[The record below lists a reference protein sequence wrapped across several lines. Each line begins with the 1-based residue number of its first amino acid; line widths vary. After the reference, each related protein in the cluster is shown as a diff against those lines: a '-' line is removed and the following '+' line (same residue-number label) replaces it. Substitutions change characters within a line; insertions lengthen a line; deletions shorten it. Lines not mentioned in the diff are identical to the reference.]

1 MLLTL
6 AWRNIWR
13 NKRRTIIT
21 SSSIAFALL
30 FALLMRGF
38 QIGSYG
44 RMIDNLVQA
53 YTGYIQVH
61 AKGYWDDRTLDN
73 SFIQDS
79 VIMQKIAAI
88 ADVTALIPR
97 LESFALASEGQKT
110 KGVAV
115 CGIEPLPETS
125 LTKLS
130 QKIVSGRYLN
140 SMDRGVL
147 IAEGL
152 ANYLKLQVNDTFVMI
167 GQGYHGVNAAGKFV
181 IHGIV
186 HFPSPELN
194 NQMVYLTLNNAR
206 EFFSADNRLTSLAL
220 NLEDGEKIQSTVKQL
235 KTLLNSEYYEVM
247 SWKTMLLD
255 LVQYIKLDQGSS
267 YIMLGILYFVVAFG
281 ILGTLMMMI
290 SERTRE
296 FGMMVAVGM
305 KRIKIAIVVMIEML
319 YIATIGTFSG
329 IILSLPVQLYF
340 FHHPIRITGEAAK
353 MAESFEMEPVMPV
366 AFQSGY
372 FIGQSLIILFILAAV
387 LIYPISRIL
396 RLNLIQALRR

>member
-30 FALLMRGF
+30 FALFMRGF

-44 RMIDNLVQA
+44 NMIDNLVQA

-61 AKGYWDDRTLDN
+61 AKGYWNDQTLDN
-73 SFIQDS
+73 SFVQNNIM
-79 VIMQKIAAI
+79 MQKIAKI
-88 ADVTALIPR
+88 PHVTALIPR
-97 LESFALASEGQKT
+97 LESFALVSEGQKT
-110 KGVAV
+110 KGIAV
-115 CGIEPLPETS
+115 CGIEPMTETA

-130 QKIVSGRYLN
+130 QKIVGGRYLN
-140 SMDRGVL
+140 STDRGVL

-152 ANYLKLQVNDTFVMI
+152 SNYLKLRVNDTLVMI
-167 GQGYHGVNAAGKFV
+167 GQGYHGVSAAGKFV
-181 IHGIV
+181 VTGIL

-194 NQMVYLTLNNAR
+194 NQMVYLTLSNAR
-206 EFFSADNRLTSLAL
+206 NFFSTDNRLTSIAL
-220 NLEDGEKIQSTVKQL
+220 NLDDKHKIQSTVKQI
-235 KTLLNSEYYEVM
+235 KKVIISENYEVL
-247 SWKTMLLD
+247 SWETMLLD

-267 YIMLGILYFVVAFG
+267 FIMLGILYFVIAFG

-305 KRIKIAIVVMIEML
+305 KRMKIAIVVMIEML
-319 YIATIGTFSG
+319 YIAIIGALSG
-329 IILSLPVQLYF
+329 IILSLPVLFYF
-340 FHHPIRITGEAAK
+340 SHHPIRITGEAAK

-372 FIGQSLIILFILAAV
+372 FIEQSLIILFILAVV
-387 LIYPISRIL
+387 LIYPLSGIFH
-396 RLNLIQALRR
+396 LNLIKALRR